1 MIKLTIVSILL
12 CAVIGCSNEAKQPFS
27 LDYIYSADPKI
38 EAQKAIKRGDFRFY
52 AIHGIGRSV
61 PGVQRECITDINQ
74 IIPIEGTSEIT
85 YSYEE
90 NQFNL
95 LANLYAE
102 YYNTQIKYH
111 LAEQGNKCF
120 FYPQGK

>member
-1 MIKLTIVSILL
+1 M
-12 CAVIGCSNEAKQPFS
+12 
-27 LDYIYSADPKI
+27 
-38 EAQKAIKRGDFRFY
+38 
-52 AIHGIGRSV
+52 
-61 PGVQRECITDINQ
+61 
-74 IIPIEGTSEIT
+74 PIEGTSEIT

>member
-1 MIKLTIVSILL
+1 MKKLEKV
-12 CAVIGCSNEAKQPFS
+12 QFH
-27 LDYIYSADPKI
+27 
-38 EAQKAIKRGDFRFY
+38 FY
-52 AIHGIGRSV
+52 AIYGIGRSV
-61 PGVQRECITDINQ
+61 PGVQRKCITDISQ
-74 IIPIEGTSEIT
+74 IVPIEGTSEIT